1 MGGTAAVKAGARDSS
16 NASVE
21 NMDVFTS
28 EQTWIPLVSN
38 IVRGRLTFLWER
50 LNSGEDQMKPVVI
63 KNPAASDRLATRS
76 EVFGAMPFT
85 SNGAFELHCTSDGY
99 CEMESDFYGT
109 VRIRN
114 EDLEYWA
121 SLAEIMGLGII

>member
-1 MGGTAAVKAGARDSS
+1 
-16 NASVE
+16 
-21 NMDVFTS
+21 
-28 EQTWIPLVSN
+28 
-38 IVRGRLTFLWER
+38 
-50 LNSGEDQMKPVVI
+50 MKPVVI

-85 SNGAFELHCTSDGY
+85 PNGAFELRCTSDGY

>member
-1 MGGTAAVKAGARDSS
+1 
-16 NASVE
+16 
-21 NMDVFTS
+21 MDMFTS

-38 IVRGRLTFLWER
+38 IARGRLTFLSER

-63 KNPAASDRLATRS
+63 KNPAASDRLATRN
-76 EVFGAMPFT
+76 EVYGAMTFT
-85 SNGAFELHCTSDGY
+85 PNGAFELRRTSDGY

-121 SLAEIMGLGII
+121 SLGEILGLDIN

>member
-1 MGGTAAVKAGARDSS
+1 VGGTAAVKAGARDSS

-38 IVRGRLTFLWER
+38 IAHGRLTFLWER
-50 LNSGEDQMKPVVI
+50 LNSGEDQMKTVVI
-63 KNPAASDRLATRS
+63 KNPAASDRLATRN

-85 SNGAFELHCTSDGY
+85 SNGAFELLCTSDGY
-99 CEMESDFYGT
+99 CEMESDFYGW
-109 VRIRN
+109 VRIRK

-121 SLAEIMGLGII
+121 SMGEILGPDII